1 MININKYTEVERELA
16 ETYGP
21 FGLFALFLREDSA
34 GRWDVLVSSDWIE
47 DNKQR
52 AMNLIAEKLKEKL
65 DTEELISISRIV
77 LIEDSNPALSAFQSE
92 MNIERGNIE
101 VKDSNLFG
109 LPIKHAHIITSRR
122 TNQTAARI
130 NG

>member
-1 MININKYTEVERELA
+1 MNIDKYIEIERELSKR
-16 ETYGP
+16 YGS
-21 FGLFALFLREDSA
+21 FSLFALFLREDSA
-34 GRWDVLVSSDWIE
+34 GKWDILVASDWIE
-47 DNKQR
+47 QNKR
-52 AMNLIAEKLKEKL
+52 ESMRLIAGFLQEKL
-65 DTEELISISRIV
+65 DTEELIRISRIV
-77 LIEDSNPALSAFQSE
+77 LIEDSNPALSTFQSE

-101 VKDSNLFG
+101 IKNSNLFG